1 MCSLVQQESWRV
13 TSHHYMCRGMAYDD
27 PAAASCTTSTVA
39 IWHGE
44 KRPRTAHDQFPSTV
58 LVDNKSHL
66 LVSRCN
72 AVVLRNSHS
81 PHRNGFG
88 CGELSMPHAA
98 ECPSI
103 VPNAT
108 DDDGTNKTSPQLP
121 PFFSTRYLATVLL
134 WASHKK
140 CSLRDAR
147 CDLFWFRT
155 GAHRVTCILYTG
167 TGLRCRASCL
177 HEPEG
182 LLYREKVKS
191 GEQIFTN

>member
-39 IWHGE
+39 IWHGK
-44 KRPRTAHDQFPSTV
+44 KRPRTAHDLFPSTV
-58 LVDNKSHL
+58 LVDNKSHS

-81 PHRNGFG
+81 PHRNGYG
-88 CGELSMPHAA
+88 CGELSIPQAA

-121 PFFSTRYLATVLL
+121 PFSRQGTLRQDCYGQAIKSARYAMHDAICSGSEPVHTVLRVYCTQVQDY
-134 WASHKK
+134 AAERAAYT
-140 CSLRDAR
+140 SLKVSS
-147 CDLFWFRT
+147 T
-155 GAHRVTCILYTG
+155 
-167 TGLRCRASCL
+167 
-177 HEPEG
+177 
-182 LLYREKVKS
+182 EKR
-191 GEQIFTN
+191 